1 MRPCASDAGWHQRT
15 AHAQGR
21 CGYGPRI
28 PLLVVAPYARH
39 NFVDHTMTDQSSI
52 VRFIEDNWLGGQRI
66 PGSFDAIA
74 GPLNNMFDFNQ
85 SANDRVI
92 LDPQTGEV
100 KFADNAAS
108 RARNKPES
116 KPKLLRAHESS

>member
-1 MRPCASDAGWHQRT
+1 
-15 AHAQGR
+15 
-21 CGYGPRI
+21 
-28 PLLVVAPYARH
+28 
-39 NFVDHTMTDQSSI
+39 MTDQSSI

-85 SANDRVI
+85 GQDDRVI

-108 RARNKPES
+108 RAEKQARQ
-116 KPKLLRAHESS
+116 

>member
-1 MRPCASDAGWHQRT
+1 MRSTDRAFAAMRCRCWPASTDR
-15 AHAQGR
+15 HAQGR

-28 PLLVVAPYARH
+28 PLLVISPFARQ

-66 PGSFDAIA
+66 LGSFDAIA

-85 SANDRVI
+85 SAKRSR
-92 LDPQTGEV
+92 DPRLGDGRGEIR
-100 KFADNAAS
+100 DNAAS
-108 RARNKPES
+108 RAAKQARK
-116 KPKLLRAHESS
+116 